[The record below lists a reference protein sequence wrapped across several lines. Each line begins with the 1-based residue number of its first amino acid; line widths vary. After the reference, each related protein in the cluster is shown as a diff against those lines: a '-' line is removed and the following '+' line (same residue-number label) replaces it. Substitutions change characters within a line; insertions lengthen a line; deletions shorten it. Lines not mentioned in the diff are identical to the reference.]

1 MSWDT
6 KQLMMR
12 ELSLSKRVGNSVII
26 HAIFVD
32 DVLHFS
38 DSPCLLD
45 EFEEVYSKT
54 FELKL
59 SHEVDLYLNNRIRV
73 DQSTGTI
80 TMTQTHY
87 IEEILRHSGMMN
99 CKLYYMPM
107 QQCLT
112 SADQPQ
118 IPDPS

>member
-38 DSPCLLD
+38 DSPRLLD
-45 EFEEVYSKT
+45 EFEEVYSKI

-59 SHEVDLYLNNRIRV
+59 SHEVNLYLNNCIH
-73 DQSTGTI
+73 
-80 TMTQTHY
+80 TH
-87 IEEILRHSGMMN
+87 
-99 CKLYYMPM
+99 
-107 QQCLT
+107 
-112 SADQPQ
+112 
-118 IPDPS
+118 